1 LNLDSLPSITI
12 KMTWFYILGP
22 LGVASNVI
30 YAGMRAQDLPGNY
43 TKRKIAFV
51 IGFPTSIMTY
61 LVVEEGSCKA
71 YGVELPRICD
81 KLWKEEPEHL
91 VEDKKE

>member
-1 LNLDSLPSITI
+1 
-12 KMTWFYILGP
+12 MTWLYILGP

-71 YGVELPRICD
+71 YGVELPRKIVTSS
-81 KLWKEEPEHL
+81 KWTEIALWKEEPDL